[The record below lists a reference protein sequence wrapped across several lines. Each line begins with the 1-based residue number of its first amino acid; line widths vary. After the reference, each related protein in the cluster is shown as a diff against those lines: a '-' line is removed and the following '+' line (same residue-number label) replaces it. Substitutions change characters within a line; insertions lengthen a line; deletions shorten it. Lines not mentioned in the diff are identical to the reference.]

1 MARFFINIVVAI
13 AVTIAVCAMYLDA
26 NATGEWTKE
35 TQNKLDTLTRI
46 GINPVFARSLIT
58 ECKNKA
64 KNPVNCIRVG
74 AFISGAESS
83 GANNCHRYNCVG
95 MNDGAV

>member
-1 MARFFINIVVAI
+1 MARIIINTVVAL
-13 AVTIAVCAMYLDA
+13 AVIISIFGMYLEA

-46 GINPVFARSLIT
+46 GFEKTFARSLIT

-74 AFISGAESS
+74 AFIA
-83 GANNCHRYNCVG
+83 
-95 MNDGAV
+95 